1 MKVVTVPVDDAIDDA
16 TIAAIDAAIE
26 RHIDRVIGDS
36 FFAKPKQTCAVLG
49 ISLSTYNR
57 GVRAGSIETTP
68 RGDYE
73 AVSRPVLRM
82 LMKYGFGS
90 MTGKSAA

>member
-1 MKVVTVPVDDAIDDA
+1 MKAVIGPRADDVDV
-16 TIAAIDAAIE
+16 AIE
-26 RHIDRVIGDS
+26 AAIDRVIGNS
-36 FFAKPKQTCAVLG
+36 YFAKPREVCVLMG
-49 ISLSTYNR
+49 FSMSTYNR
-57 GVRAGSIETTP
+57 GIRANKIETTP

-82 LMKYGFGS
+82 LMKHGFGS